1 MGFAPSAIL
10 EGKRFIDSFV
20 ANVRLRIYLIG
31 ISNKNS
37 IFNRFQLEWMI
48 RLVDLVLEDSFKN
61 IKKETTCGQTLIKLG
76 IGVMSVET

>member
-10 EGKRFIDSFV
+10 DGKRFIDSFV
-20 ANVRLRIYLIG
+20 ANVKLRINLIRDKLQELYLQQISIG
-31 ISNKNS
+31 
-37 IFNRFQLEWMI
+37 MT

-76 IGVMSVET
+76 IGVMFVET